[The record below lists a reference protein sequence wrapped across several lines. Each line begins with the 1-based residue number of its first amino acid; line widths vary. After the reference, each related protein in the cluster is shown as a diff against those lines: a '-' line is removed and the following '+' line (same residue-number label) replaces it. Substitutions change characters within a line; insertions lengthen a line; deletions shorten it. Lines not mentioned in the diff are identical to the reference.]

1 MMGHFFSILRANNQI
16 SSNYFTNIKYLKK
29 ALKREYISMLDSVT
43 VFQKY
48 ESLRSRLPYFNT
60 PTTTIEINSML
71 EIVNE
76 IDVFVFD
83 AFGVLNIGEEL
94 IPGADLAL
102 KTLRNMDKQVRV
114 LTNAA
119 SYDKSGAEKKFLDL
133 GLYFSREEI
142 ITSRDAALE
151 HVTTGLWGVITTEA
165 DDLSDLKTEYIR
177 LTDTQQD
184 FNKVDGFLF
193 LSTNG
198 WNPKKQLLLRDS
210 ISKNERPV
218 IIANADLVAP
228 RENGF
233 TLEPGFYGHD
243 LMDLG
248 ASKVKFFG
256 KPYSAVYK
264 LLTKS
269 LSEIPGDKIAMF
281 GDSLHTDILGAAAQ
295 GWKTVLVTK
304 DGLFSG
310 FDTKSFCEGSGIF
323 PNWRLGRINP

>member
-1 MMGHFFSILRANNQI
+1 
-16 SSNYFTNIKYLKK
+16 
-29 ALKREYISMLDSVT
+29 MLDTSS

-48 ESLRSRLPYFNT
+48 ESLRPRLPDFKCPNA
-60 PTTTIEINSML
+60 TIEINSIL
-71 EIVNE
+71 EIASEV
-76 IDVFVFD
+76 DVFVFD
-83 AFGVLNIGEEL
+83 AFGVLNIGENL

-102 KTLRNMDKQVRV
+102 KTLRDMNKQVRV

-119 SYDKSGAEKKFLDL
+119 SYDKCGTEKKFLDL
-133 GLYFSREEI
+133 GLYFAGEEI

-151 HVTTGLWGVITTEA
+151 NVTPGLWGVITAEA
-165 DDLSDLKTEYIR
+165 DNLNDLKAEYIR
-177 LTDTQQD
+177 LADTKPD
-184 FNKVDGFLF
+184 FDKVDGFLF
-193 LSTNG
+193 LSTSC
-198 WNPKKQLLLRDS
+198 WNPKKQLVLRDS

-233 TLEPGFYGHD
+233 TLEPGFYGHE

-248 ASKVKFFG
+248 SSKVQFFG
-256 KPYSAVYK
+256 KPYPAVYK

-269 LSEIPGDKIAMF
+269 LSGTPGDKIAMF
-281 GDSLHTDILGAAAQ
+281 GDSLHTDILGAAAL

-310 FDTKSFCEGSGIF
+310 FDTKSYCEESGIF
-323 PNWRLGRINP
+323 PNWRLERLI

>member
-1 MMGHFFSILRANNQI
+1 
-16 SSNYFTNIKYLKK
+16 
-29 ALKREYISMLDSVT
+29 MLDTSS

-48 ESLRSRLPYFNT
+48 ESLRPRLPDFKCPNA
-60 PTTTIEINSML
+60 TIEINSIL
-71 EIVNE
+71 EIASEV
-76 IDVFVFD
+76 DVFVFD
-83 AFGVLNIGEEL
+83 AFGVLNIGENL

-102 KTLRNMDKQVRV
+102 KTLRDMDKQVRV

-119 SYDKSGAEKKFLDL
+119 SYDKCGTEKKFLDL
-133 GLYFSREEI
+133 GLYFAGEEI

-151 HVTTGLWGVITTEA
+151 NVTPGLWGVITAEA
-165 DDLSDLKTEYIR
+165 DNLNDLKAEYIR
-177 LTDTQQD
+177 LADTKPD
-184 FNKVDGFLF
+184 FDKVDGFLF
-193 LSTNG
+193 LSTSC
-198 WNPKKQLLLRDS
+198 WNPKKQLVLQDS

-233 TLEPGFYGHD
+233 TLEPGFYGHE

-248 ASKVKFFG
+248 SSKVQFFG
-256 KPYSAVYK
+256 KPYPAVYK

-269 LSEIPGDKIAMF
+269 LSGTPGDKIAMF
-281 GDSLHTDILGAAAQ
+281 GDSLHTDILGAAAL

-310 FDTKSFCEGSGIF
+310 FDTKSYCEESGIF
-323 PNWRLGRINP
+323 PNWRLERLI

>member
-1 MMGHFFSILRANNQI
+1 
-16 SSNYFTNIKYLKK
+16 
-29 ALKREYISMLDSVT
+29 MLDTSS

-48 ESLRSRLPYFNT
+48 ESLRPRLPDFKCSNA
-60 PTTTIEINSML
+60 TIEIKSIL
-71 EIVNE
+71 EIASEV
-76 IDVFVFD
+76 DVFVFD
-83 AFGVLNIGEEL
+83 AFGVLNIGEKL

-102 KTLRNMDKQVRV
+102 KTLRDMNKQVRV

-119 SYDKSGAEKKFLDL
+119 SYDKSGTEKKFLDL
-133 GLYFSREEI
+133 GLYFAGEEI

-151 HVTTGLWGVITTEA
+151 NVTPGLWGVITAEA
-165 DDLSDLKTEYIR
+165 DNLNDLKAEYIR
-177 LTDTQQD
+177 LADTKSD
-184 FNKVDGFLF
+184 FDKVDGFLL
-193 LSTNG
+193 LSTSC
-198 WNPKKQLLLRDS
+198 WNSKKQLVLQDS

-218 IIANADLVAP
+218 IVANADLVAP

-248 ASKVKFFG
+248 SSNVQFFG
-256 KPYSAVYK
+256 KPYPAVYK

-269 LSEIPGDKIAMF
+269 LSGTPGDKIAMC
-281 GDSLHTDILGAAAQ
+281 GDSLHTDILGAAAL

-310 FDTKSFCEGSGIF
+310 FDTKNYCEESGIF
-323 PNWRLGRINP
+323 PNWRLERLI

>member
-1 MMGHFFSILRANNQI
+1 
-16 SSNYFTNIKYLKK
+16 
-29 ALKREYISMLDSVT
+29 MLDTSS

-48 ESLRSRLPYFNT
+48 ESLRPRLPDFKCSNA
-60 PTTTIEINSML
+60 TIEIKSIL
-71 EIVNE
+71 EIASEV
-76 IDVFVFD
+76 DVFVFD
-83 AFGVLNIGEEL
+83 AFGVLNIGEKL

-102 KTLRNMDKQVRV
+102 KTLRDMNKQVRV

-119 SYDKSGAEKKFLDL
+119 SYDKCGTEKKFLDL
-133 GLYFSREEI
+133 GLYFAGEEI

-151 HVTTGLWGVITTEA
+151 NVTPGLWGVITAEA
-165 DDLSDLKTEYIR
+165 DNLNDLKAEYIR
-177 LTDTQQD
+177 LADTKPD
-184 FNKVDGFLF
+184 FDKVDGFLF
-193 LSTNG
+193 LSTSC
-198 WNPKKQLLLRDS
+198 WNPKKQLVLRDS

-233 TLEPGFYGHD
+233 TLEPGFYGHE

-248 ASKVKFFG
+248 SSKVQFFG
-256 KPYSAVYK
+256 KPYPAVYK

-269 LSEIPGDKIAMF
+269 LSGTPGDKIAMF
-281 GDSLHTDILGAAAQ
+281 GDSLHTDILGAAAL

-310 FDTKSFCEGSGIF
+310 FDTKSYCEESGIF
-323 PNWRLGRINP
+323 PNWRLERLI

>member
-1 MMGHFFSILRANNQI
+1 
-16 SSNYFTNIKYLKK
+16 
-29 ALKREYISMLDSVT
+29 MLDTSS

-48 ESLRSRLPYFNT
+48 ESLRPRLPDFKCSNA
-60 PTTTIEINSML
+60 TIEIKSIL
-71 EIVNE
+71 EIASEV
-76 IDVFVFD
+76 DVFVFD
-83 AFGVLNIGEEL
+83 AFGVLNIGENL

-102 KTLRNMDKQVRV
+102 KTLRDMNKQVRV

-119 SYDKSGAEKKFLDL
+119 SYDKCGTEKKFLDL
-133 GLYFSREEI
+133 GLYFAGEEI

-151 HVTTGLWGVITTEA
+151 NVTPGVWGGITAEA
-165 DDLSDLKTEYIR
+165 DNLNDLKAEYIR
-177 LTDTQQD
+177 LADTKPD
-184 FNKVDGFLF
+184 FDKVDGFLF
-193 LSTNG
+193 LSTSC
-198 WNPKKQLLLRDS
+198 WNPKKQLVLRDS

-233 TLEPGFYGHD
+233 TLEPGFYGHE

-248 ASKVKFFG
+248 SSKVQFFG
-256 KPYSAVYK
+256 KPYPAVYK

-269 LSEIPGDKIAMF
+269 LSGTPGDKIAMC
-281 GDSLHTDILGAAAQ
+281 GDSLHTDILGAAAL

-310 FDTKSFCEGSGIF
+310 FDTKSYCEESGIF
-323 PNWRLGRINP
+323 PNWRLERLI

>member
-1 MMGHFFSILRANNQI
+1 
-16 SSNYFTNIKYLKK
+16 
-29 ALKREYISMLDSVT
+29 MLDPVT

-48 ESLRSRLPYFNT
+48 ESLRSRLPNFNN
-60 PTTTIEINSML
+60 PTTTIEINSIL
-71 EIVNE
+71 ELVSE

-83 AFGVLNIGEEL
+83 AYGVLNIGEEL

-119 SYDKSGAEKKFLDL
+119 SYNKSGAEKKFLDL
-133 GLYFSREEI
+133 GLYFTAEEI

-151 HVTTGLWGVITTEA
+151 NVTPRLWGVITTE
-165 DDLSDLKTEYIR
+165 DDNLSDLKTEYIR
-177 LTDTQQD
+177 LTDTQLD
-184 FNKVDGFLF
+184 FDKVDGFLF

-198 WNPKKQLLLRDS
+198 WTPKKQLLLRDS

-248 ASKVKFFG
+248 ASKVEFFG

-264 LLTKS
+264 LLVKS

-310 FDTKSFCEGSGIF
+310 FDTKSFCEVSRIS

>member
-1 MMGHFFSILRANNQI
+1 
-16 SSNYFTNIKYLKK
+16 
-29 ALKREYISMLDSVT
+29 MLDTSS

-48 ESLRSRLPYFNT
+48 ESLRPRLPDFKCPNA
-60 PTTTIEINSML
+60 TIEINSIL
-71 EIVNE
+71 EIASEV
-76 IDVFVFD
+76 DVFVFD
-83 AFGVLNIGEEL
+83 AFGVLNIGENL

-102 KTLRNMDKQVRV
+102 KTLRDMDKQVRV

-119 SYDKSGAEKKFLDL
+119 SYDKCGTEKKFLDL
-133 GLYFSREEI
+133 GLYFAGEEI

-151 HVTTGLWGVITTEA
+151 NVTPGLWGVITAEA
-165 DDLSDLKTEYIR
+165 DNLNDLKAEYIR
-177 LTDTQQD
+177 LADTKPD
-184 FNKVDGFLF
+184 FDKVDGFLF
-193 LSTNG
+193 LSTSC
-198 WNPKKQLLLRDS
+198 WNPKKQLVLRDS

-233 TLEPGFYGHD
+233 TLEPGFYGHE

-248 ASKVKFFG
+248 SSKVQFFG
-256 KPYSAVYK
+256 KPYPAVYK

-269 LSEIPGDKIAMF
+269 LSGTPGDKIAMF
-281 GDSLHTDILGAAAQ
+281 GDSLHTDILGAAAL

-310 FDTKSFCEGSGIF
+310 SDTKSYCEESGIF
-323 PNWRLGRINP
+323 PNWRLERLI

>member
-1 MMGHFFSILRANNQI
+1 
-16 SSNYFTNIKYLKK
+16 
-29 ALKREYISMLDSVT
+29 MLDPVT

-48 ESLRSRLPYFNT
+48 ESLRSRLPNFNN
-60 PTTTIEINSML
+60 PTTTIEINSIL
-71 EIVNE
+71 ELVSE

-119 SYDKSGAEKKFLDL
+119 SYNKSGAEKKFLDL
-133 GLYFSREEI
+133 GLYFTAEEI

-151 HVTTGLWGVITTEA
+151 NVTPRLWGVITTE
-165 DDLSDLKTEYIR
+165 DDNLSDLKTEYIR
-177 LTDTQQD
+177 LTDTQLD
-184 FNKVDGFLF
+184 FDKVDGFLF

-198 WNPKKQLLLRDS
+198 WTPKKQLLLRDS

-310 FDTKSFCEGSGIF
+310 FDTKSFCEVSRIS

>member
-1 MMGHFFSILRANNQI
+1 
-16 SSNYFTNIKYLKK
+16 
-29 ALKREYISMLDSVT
+29 MLDPVT

-48 ESLRSRLPYFNT
+48 ESLRSRLPNFNN
-60 PTTTIEINSML
+60 PTTTIEINSIL
-71 EIVNE
+71 ELVSE

-119 SYDKSGAEKKFLDL
+119 SYDKSGTEKKFLDL
-133 GLYFSREEI
+133 GLYFTAEEI

-151 HVTTGLWGVITTEA
+151 NVTPRLWGVITTE
-165 DDLSDLKTEYIR
+165 DDNLSDLKTEYIR
-177 LTDTQQD
+177 LTDTQLD
-184 FNKVDGFLF
+184 FDKVDGFLF

-198 WNPKKQLLLRDS
+198 WTPKKQLLLRDS

-248 ASKVKFFG
+248 ASKVEFFG

-264 LLTKS
+264 LLVKS

>member
-1 MMGHFFSILRANNQI
+1 
-16 SSNYFTNIKYLKK
+16 
-29 ALKREYISMLDSVT
+29 MLDPVT

-48 ESLRSRLPYFNT
+48 ESLRSRLPNFNN
-60 PTTTIEINSML
+60 PTTTIEINSIL
-71 EIVNE
+71 ELVSE

-119 SYDKSGAEKKFLDL
+119 SYNKSGAEKKFLDL
-133 GLYFSREEI
+133 GLYFTAEEI

-151 HVTTGLWGVITTEA
+151 NVTPRLWGVITTE
-165 DDLSDLKTEYIR
+165 DDNLSDLKTGYIR
-177 LTDTQQD
+177 LTDTQLD
-184 FNKVDGFLF
+184 FDKVDGFLF

-198 WNPKKQLLLRDS
+198 WTPKKQLLLRDS

-248 ASKVKFFG
+248 ASKVEFFG

-264 LLTKS
+264 LLAKS

-310 FDTKSFCEGSGIF
+310 FDTKSFCEVSRIF

>member
-1 MMGHFFSILRANNQI
+1 
-16 SSNYFTNIKYLKK
+16 
-29 ALKREYISMLDSVT
+29 MLDPIT

-48 ESLRSRLPYFNT
+48 ESLRSRLPNFNN
-60 PTTTIEINSML
+60 PTKTIEINSIL
-71 EIVNE
+71 ELVSE

-119 SYDKSGAEKKFLDL
+119 SYNKSGAEKKFLDL
-133 GLYFSREEI
+133 GLYFTAEEI

-151 HVTTGLWGVITTEA
+151 NVTPRLWGVITTE
-165 DDLSDLKTEYIR
+165 DDNLSDLKTEYIR
-177 LTDTQQD
+177 LTDTQLD
-184 FNKVDGFLF
+184 FDKVDGFLF

-198 WNPKKQLLLRDS
+198 WTPKKQLLLRDS

-264 LLTKS
+264 LLAKS

-310 FDTKSFCEGSGIF
+310 FDTKSFCEVSRIF

>member
-1 MMGHFFSILRANNQI
+1 
-16 SSNYFTNIKYLKK
+16 
-29 ALKREYISMLDSVT
+29 MLDTSS

-48 ESLRSRLPYFNT
+48 ESLRPRLPDFKCSNA
-60 PTTTIEINSML
+60 TIEIKSIL
-71 EIVNE
+71 EIASEV
-76 IDVFVFD
+76 DVFVFD
-83 AFGVLNIGEEL
+83 AFGVLNIGENL

-102 KTLRNMDKQVRV
+102 KTLRDMNKQVRV

-119 SYDKSGAEKKFLDL
+119 SYDKCGTEKKFLDL
-133 GLYFSREEI
+133 GLYFAGEEI

-151 HVTTGLWGVITTEA
+151 NVTPGLWGVITAEA
-165 DDLSDLKTEYIR
+165 DNLNDLKAEYIR
-177 LTDTQQD
+177 LADTKPD
-184 FNKVDGFLF
+184 FDKVDGFLF
-193 LSTNG
+193 LSTSC
-198 WNPKKQLLLRDS
+198 WNPKKQLVLRDS

-233 TLEPGFYGHD
+233 TLEPGFYGHE

-248 ASKVKFFG
+248 SSKVQFFG
-256 KPYSAVYK
+256 KPYPAVYK

-269 LSEIPGDKIAMF
+269 LSGTPGDKIAMF
-281 GDSLHTDILGAAAQ
+281 GDSLHTDILGAAAL

-310 FDTKSFCEGSGIF
+310 FDTNNYCEESGIF
-323 PNWRLGRINP
+323 PNWRLERLI

>member
-1 MMGHFFSILRANNQI
+1 
-16 SSNYFTNIKYLKK
+16 
-29 ALKREYISMLDSVT
+29 MLDTSS

-48 ESLRSRLPYFNT
+48 ESLRPRLPDFKCPNA
-60 PTTTIEINSML
+60 TIEINSIL
-71 EIVNE
+71 EIASEV
-76 IDVFVFD
+76 DVFVFD
-83 AFGVLNIGEEL
+83 AFGVLNIGENL

-102 KTLRNMDKQVRV
+102 KTLRDMDKQVRV

-119 SYDKSGAEKKFLDL
+119 SYDKCGTEKKFLDL
-133 GLYFSREEI
+133 GLYFAGEEI

-151 HVTTGLWGVITTEA
+151 NVTPGLWGVITAET
-165 DDLSDLKTEYIR
+165 DNLNDLKAEYIR
-177 LTDTQQD
+177 LADTKPD
-184 FNKVDGFLF
+184 FDKVDGFLF
-193 LSTNG
+193 LSTSC
-198 WNPKKQLLLRDS
+198 WNPKKQLVLRDS

-233 TLEPGFYGHD
+233 TLEPGFYGHE

-248 ASKVKFFG
+248 SSKVQFFG
-256 KPYSAVYK
+256 KPYPAVYK

-269 LSEIPGDKIAMF
+269 LSGTPGDKIAMF
-281 GDSLHTDILGAAAQ
+281 GDSLHTDILGAAAL

-310 FDTKSFCEGSGIF
+310 FDTKSYCEESGIF
-323 PNWRLGRINP
+323 PNWRLERLI

>member
-1 MMGHFFSILRANNQI
+1 
-16 SSNYFTNIKYLKK
+16 
-29 ALKREYISMLDSVT
+29 MLDPVT

-48 ESLRSRLPYFNT
+48 ESLRSRLPNFNN
-60 PTTTIEINSML
+60 PTTTIEINSIL
-71 EIVNE
+71 ELVSE

-119 SYDKSGAEKKFLDL
+119 SYNKSGAEKKFLDL
-133 GLYFSREEI
+133 GLYFTAEEI

-151 HVTTGLWGVITTEA
+151 NVTPRLWGVITTE
-165 DDLSDLKTEYIR
+165 DDNLSDLKTEYIR
-177 LTDTQQD
+177 LTDTQLD
-184 FNKVDGFLF
+184 FDKVDGFLF

-198 WNPKKQLLLRDS
+198 WTPKKQLLLRDS

-248 ASKVKFFG
+248 ASKVEFFG

-264 LLTKS
+264 LLVKS

>member
-1 MMGHFFSILRANNQI
+1 
-16 SSNYFTNIKYLKK
+16 
-29 ALKREYISMLDSVT
+29 MLDPVA
-43 VFQKY
+43 VFHKY
-48 ESLRSRLPYFNT
+48 ESLRSRLPNFNS
-60 PTTTIEINSML
+60 PTKTIEINPIL
-71 EIVNE
+71 EITSEV
-76 IDVFVFD
+76 DAFVFD
-83 AFGVLNIGEEL
+83 AFGVLNIGQEL

-119 SYDKSGAEKKFLDL
+119 SYNKSGAEKKFLDL
-133 GLYFSREEI
+133 GLYFDAEEI

-151 HVTTGLWGVITTEA
+151 NVTPGLWGVINAEA
-165 DDLSDLKTEYIR
+165 DNLNDLKTEYIR
-177 LTDTQQD
+177 LADTKPD
-184 FNKVDGFLF
+184 FDKVDGFLF
-193 LSTNG
+193 LSTSG
-198 WNPKKQLLLRDS
+198 WNAKKQLLLRKS
-210 ISKNERPV
+210 VLKNDRPV

-248 ASKVKFFG
+248 ASKVEFFG

-264 LLTKS
+264 LLAKS

-310 FDTKSFCEGSGIF
+310 FDTKRFCEVSRIF
-323 PNWRLGRINP
+323 PNWRLERLLESS

>member
-1 MMGHFFSILRANNQI
+1 
-16 SSNYFTNIKYLKK
+16 
-29 ALKREYISMLDSVT
+29 MLDTSS

-48 ESLRSRLPYFNT
+48 ESLRPRLPDLKCPNA
-60 PTTTIEINSML
+60 TIEINSIL
-71 EIVNE
+71 EIASEV
-76 IDVFVFD
+76 DVFVFD
-83 AFGVLNIGEEL
+83 AFGVLNIGENL

-102 KTLRNMDKQVRV
+102 KTLRDMNKQVRV

-119 SYDKSGAEKKFLDL
+119 SYDKCGTEKKFLDL
-133 GLYFSREEI
+133 GLYFAGEEI

-151 HVTTGLWGVITTEA
+151 NVTPGLWGVITAEA
-165 DDLSDLKTEYIR
+165 DNLNDLKAEYIR
-177 LTDTQQD
+177 LADTKPD
-184 FNKVDGFLF
+184 FDKVDGFLF
-193 LSTNG
+193 LSTSC
-198 WNPKKQLLLRDS
+198 WNPKKQLVLRDS

-233 TLEPGFYGHD
+233 TLEPGFYGHE

-248 ASKVKFFG
+248 SSKVQFFG
-256 KPYSAVYK
+256 KPYPAVYK

-269 LSEIPGDKIAMF
+269 LSGTPGDKIAMF
-281 GDSLHTDILGAAAQ
+281 GDSLHTDILGAAAL

-310 FDTKSFCEGSGIF
+310 FDTKSYCEESGIF
-323 PNWRLGRINP
+323 PNWRLERLI

>member
-1 MMGHFFSILRANNQI
+1 
-16 SSNYFTNIKYLKK
+16 
-29 ALKREYISMLDSVT
+29 MLDPVT

-71 EIVNE
+71 EIVSE

-133 GLYFSREEI
+133 GLYFATEEI

-151 HVTTGLWGVITTEA
+151 DVTPGLWGVITAEA
-165 DDLSDLKTEYIR
+165 DNLSDLKTEYIR
-177 LTDTQQD
+177 LTDTQPD
-184 FNKVDGFLF
+184 FDKVDGFLF

-248 ASKVKFFG
+248 ASTVKFFG

-264 LLTKS
+264 LLAKS
-269 LSEIPGDKIAMF
+269 LSEFSGDKIAMF

-323 PNWRLGRINP
+323 PNWRLDRINP

>member
-1 MMGHFFSILRANNQI
+1 
-16 SSNYFTNIKYLKK
+16 
-29 ALKREYISMLDSVT
+29 MLDTSS

-48 ESLRSRLPYFNT
+48 ESLRPRLPDFKCPNA
-60 PTTTIEINSML
+60 TIEINSIL
-71 EIVNE
+71 EIASEV
-76 IDVFVFD
+76 DVFVFD
-83 AFGVLNIGEEL
+83 AFGVLNIGENL

-102 KTLRNMDKQVRV
+102 KTLRDMNKQVRV

-119 SYDKSGAEKKFLDL
+119 SYDKCGTEKKFLDL
-133 GLYFSREEI
+133 GLYFAGEEI

-151 HVTTGLWGVITTEA
+151 NVTPGLWGVITAEA
-165 DDLSDLKTEYIR
+165 DNLNDLKAEYIR
-177 LTDTQQD
+177 LADTKPD
-184 FNKVDGFLF
+184 FDKVDGFLF
-193 LSTNG
+193 LSTSC
-198 WNPKKQLLLRDS
+198 WNPKKQLVLQDS

-233 TLEPGFYGHD
+233 TLEPGFYGHE

-248 ASKVKFFG
+248 SSKVQFFG
-256 KPYSAVYK
+256 KPYPAVYK

-269 LSEIPGDKIAMF
+269 LSGTPGDKIAMF
-281 GDSLHTDILGAAAQ
+281 GDSLHTDILGAAAL

-310 FDTKSFCEGSGIF
+310 FDTKSYCEESGIF
-323 PNWRLGRINP
+323 PNWRLERLI